1 MPKPLASGA
10 YSGLGP
16 SNPPNRRPYTA
27 TARTVDKIRTRP
39 ERLFQTDFHR
49 SLWARFR
56 YQPRPNMSRFRPNS
70 GHVSTCNA
78 GAHVASPAAV
88 LPSSPSKPGT
98 IHHQDSGASPLST
111 AMKGVSTLNNLSI

>member
-1 MPKPLASGA
+1 VPKPLASGA

-56 YQPRPNMSRFRPNS
+56 YQPRPNS

-78 GAHVASPAAV
+78 GVVASPAAV
-88 LPSSPSKPGT
+88 LPSSPSRPGT